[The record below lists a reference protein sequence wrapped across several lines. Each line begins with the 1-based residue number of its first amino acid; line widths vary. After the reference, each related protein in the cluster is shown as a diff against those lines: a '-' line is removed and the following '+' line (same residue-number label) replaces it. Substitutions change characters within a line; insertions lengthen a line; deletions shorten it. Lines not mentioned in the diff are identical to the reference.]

1 MSQDSI
7 GVKKGSQYLIGLV
20 AAVSVVWL
28 SWSGHFEPL
37 LLGFGVFSIALTVW
51 LSQRLQSIDSEGQPL
66 QMNLVAYFIWLIKE
80 IIVANIDVIKRI
92 ISPELPISPT
102 WVKVKSTQK
111 TRLGRVLFANS
122 ITLTPG
128 TVSVQIDDDTIL
140 VHGLSNEGA
149 SSLRGQ
155 NGGEMGEKVSSLG
168 L

>member
-1 MSQDSI
+1 MSQENI
-7 GVKKGSQYLIGLV
+7 GVKKGSQYLVGLV
-20 AAVSVVWL
+20 VAISIVWL
-28 SWSGHFEPL
+28 FWSGHFEPL

-66 QMNLVAYFIWLIKE
+66 QLNLLAYFIWLIKE
-80 IIVANIDVIKRI
+80 ILVANIDVIKRI

-128 TVSVQIDDDTIL
+128 TVSVQIDDETIL
-140 VHGLSNEGA
+140 VHGLSEEGA
-149 SSLRGQ
+149 TSLCGQ
-155 NGGEMGEKVSSLG
+155 SGGEMGEKVSSLG